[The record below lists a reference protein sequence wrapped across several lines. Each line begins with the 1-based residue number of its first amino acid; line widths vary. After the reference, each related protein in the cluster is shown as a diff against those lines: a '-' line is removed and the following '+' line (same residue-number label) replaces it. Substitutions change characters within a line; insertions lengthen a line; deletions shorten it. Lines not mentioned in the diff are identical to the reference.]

1 LGIDGFTIAIN
12 NGIGEIN
19 SAVKI
24 GIGSELIGAVAV
36 IGDAAA
42 GSSEI

>member
-19 SAVKI
+19 SAIKI
-24 GIGSELIGAVAV
+24 GIRSELIAAIAV
-36 IGDAAA
+36 ISDAAA